1 MPSSLHSRGAL
12 AGAGTAAS
20 LIAAAVTSLLFAAGL
35 IGFTAWPASDSPSME
50 SVVVPGVA
58 SAAPAGAVG
67 RATAVTLPGRAA
79 AARTPVRRIAPRT
92 LARPVARGGSA
103 PARTPASGSTPAP
116 VTSPT
121 PVVAPSP
128 PSVTRQVTSGVADT
142 TTTVTHQLGST
153 AGGPVGSVITST
165 GDTVAQTLD
174 NVGSITQPLLGG

>member
-1 MPSSLHSRGAL
+1 VPSSLHSRGAL

-20 LIAAAVTSLLFAAGL
+20 LIAAAVASLIFAAGL
-35 IGFTAWPASDSPSME
+35 IGFTAWPAGNSPSVS
-50 SVVVPGVA
+50 SVVVPAAA
-58 SAAPAGAVG
+58 SAAPAGAAG

-79 AARTPVRRIAPRT
+79 AARTPVSRIAPRT
-92 LARPVARGGSA
+92 LARPVTRGGSA

-121 PVVAPSP
+121 PVNTPSP
-128 PSVTRQVTSGVADT
+128 PSVTRQVTSSLADT

-153 AGGPVGSVITST
+153 VGGPVGSTITST

-174 NVGSITQPLLGG
+174 NVGSIAQPLLGG